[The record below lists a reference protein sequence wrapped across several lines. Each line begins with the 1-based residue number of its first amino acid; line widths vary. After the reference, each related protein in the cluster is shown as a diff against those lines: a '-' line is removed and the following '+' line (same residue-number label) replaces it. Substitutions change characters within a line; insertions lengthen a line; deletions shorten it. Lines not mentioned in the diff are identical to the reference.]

1 MNQVPALVVRAAL
14 LCLVVHGAIALTFL
28 QLGRAVPDATLPI
41 ALAVGSILA
50 WLAPAPRAL
59 VHDPSRASRLV
70 VGLGVALLAIAGAML
85 VVGSFATPARTWDG
99 ATSWELRAR
108 AFAAAPTLE
117 QPFFRDPGVYGHTR
131 EYPVLQ
137 PLLLAGLAR
146 LGLGMDGARL
156 LFPLLWLLLLGVVGD
171 AWRRLGVARASRAWL
186 LPAFALTPMLV
197 DPTMGGVDSGFADL
211 LALLALTGAAA
222 GLATRDV
229 VATAAG
235 VFLAVVSKPEGLLH
249 AVILATVAWCAGEFR
264 MLCAVTLGGIAG
276 AVAWLPLYAGLVGE
290 SLAVPELVACLATT
304 AVPIL
309 VSGALLA
316 RYAPR
321 PALRL
326 GVLAVGAGLAL
337 TGAWL
342 LAPAFEGLG
351 ARSGVLGVYLD
362 GFERAKARLV
372 ELPRILGWLAA
383 HAVHPRHYGLIAW
396 LLLALAFASRKSP
409 APPPAGER
417 RVLATLLCLGLA
429 SVTLPF
435 LVSPEPDLGH
445 HVRSSMDRLLLH
457 WLGVAWLLAGACWPN
472 PQAPAETGLTR

>member
-1 MNQVPALVVRAAL
+1 MNVAPALAVRAAL
-14 LCLVVHGAIALTFL
+14 LWLVVHGATALTFL

-41 ALAVGSILA
+41 ALAVGTLLA
-50 WLAPAPRAL
+50 WLAPAPRAHI
-59 VHDPSRASRLV
+59 HDPTRASRLV

-85 VVGSFATPARTWDG
+85 VVGSLATPARAWDG

-108 AFAAAPTLE
+108 AFIAAPTLE

-146 LGLGMDGARL
+146 LGLGMAGARV
-156 LFPLLWLLLLGVVGD
+156 LFPLLWLVLIGVVSGAWRQLGVP
-171 AWRRLGVARASRAWL
+171 RASRAWL

-211 LALLALTGAAA
+211 LALLALTSAAT
-222 GLATRDV
+222 GLATRDTV
-229 VATAAG
+229 VTAAG
-235 VFLAVVSKPEGLLH
+235 VFLAVTSKPEGLLH
-249 AVILATVAWCAGEFR
+249 AAILVAVAWCAGEFR
-264 MLCAVTLGGIAG
+264 MLCAATLGGIAG
-276 AVAWLPLYAGLVGE
+276 AVAWLPLYAELVGE
-290 SLAVPELVACLATT
+290 SLAVPALIACLAVA

-316 RYAPR
+316 RRAPT
-321 PALRL
+321 PATRL
-326 GVLAVGAGLAL
+326 GLLVAGAALAL
-337 TGAWL
+337 GAAWL
-342 LAPAFEGLG
+342 LAPTFQGLG

-362 GFERAKARLV
+362 GFERGKARLV
-372 ELPRILGWLAA
+372 ELPRIVGWLVL

-396 LLLALAFASRKSP
+396 LLMALAIAARRSP
-409 APPPAGER
+409 APQVAGER
-417 RVLATLLCLGLA
+417 RVLAALLCLGIA

-435 LVSPEPDLGH
+435 LVSPEPELGH

-457 WLGVAWLLAGACWPN
+457 WLGVAWLLAGAWWPRS
-472 PQAPAETGLTR
+472 QAPAETGLTR